1 MTETLMTIAALQVN
15 ASAIPREVYFQT
27 RNVNRKQ
34 FGQSDNWVKVIEMG
48 IEGDGNDAI
57 LSIWTERKT
66 CSSSL
71 GSERR
76 IFRTRL

>member
-1 MTETLMTIAALQVN
+1 MLQLFLVK
-15 ASAIPREVYFQT
+15 SIFQT

-57 LSIWTERKT
+57 LSKFGRNVKT

-76 IFRTRL
+76 RPFFRTQVIKDCQ